1 MQKLSGI
8 AVSPGV
14 AIGEAFVLDNE
25 GFRISRRFIARET
38 IDAELEG
45 LAKAFEETRRQTE
58 RNRDAVASGLGKQYA
73 SIFEAHLMMLGD
85 PRLWSEIEES
95 VRERFYSPE
104 YATSRVLRRY
114 AKVLQSLDS
123 NYLAERSNDIVDIE
137 RRLLQTF
144 LGRPQH
150 EFVNLTAPVLVLAHN
165 LTPSETAGLD
175 RSFVLGF
182 VTEIGGAASHTAIV
196 AEGMEIPAVVGTG
209 SFLNDVASGDTV
221 IVDGNAGLVIL
232 QPDEETIARYKVEM
246 EQDRSRHARLERLRD
261 LATETLCGERIQL
274 LGNIEFPYEA
284 PHCLERGVD
293 GIGLYRTEFLYLR
306 SSAVPDEET
315 HYQAYAEVVRAM
327 QGKPVVVRTLDLG
340 ADKLF
345 GNKSPEEP
353 IAFDDSNPLGLRSI
367 RLSLRNVPLFKT
379 QLRAILRAAALGDVR
394 IMLPLVCVLREFRQA
409 KMILA
414 DVIEDLAESGLP
426 HRADVQLGMM
436 VEVPSAVIML
446 DQFVDEVDFLSIG
459 TNDLIQYTLA
469 VDRGNK
475 DVADLYSSADP
486 ALLRLIDRTLKTAA
500 TADVPVSLCGQMS
513 GSPTYTM
520 LLLGL
525 GLRSLSV
532 PPSAIYEI
540 RRIIR
545 NVTLEQCRTVAE
557 RALTMEDARNIRNF
571 LKEEL
576 KKALPETV
584 DDR

>member
-14 AIGEAFVLDNE
+14 VIGEAFVLDNE

-38 IDAELEG
+38 IDAELEA

-58 RNRDAVASGLGKQYA
+58 RNRDAVATGLGKQYA
-73 SIFEAHLMMLGD
+73 SIFEAHLLMLGD
-85 PRLWSEIEES
+85 PRLWSEVEES
-95 VRERFYSPE
+95 IRTRNYSPE
-104 YATSRVLRRY
+104 YAVSRVLRRY

-123 NYLAERSNDIVDIE
+123 NFLAERSNDIVDIE

-144 LGRPQH
+144 LGKPQT
-150 EFVNLTAPVLVLAHN
+150 EFVNLTAPVVVLAHN

-175 RSFVLGF
+175 RSYVLGF

-209 SFLNDVASGDTV
+209 SFLNEITSGDTV

-261 LATETLCGERIQL
+261 LATETLCGQRIQL
-274 LGNIEFPYEA
+274 LGNIEFPSEA

-293 GIGLYRTEFLYLR
+293 GIGLYRTEFLYL
-306 SSAVPDEET
+306 SSGSVPDEEA

-327 QGKPVVVRTLDLG
+327 HGKPVVIRTLDLG

-345 GNKSPEEP
+345 GNKKEEGS
-353 IAFDDSNPLGLRSI
+353 FDDSNPLGLRSI

-379 QLRAILRAAALGDVR
+379 QLRAILRAAALGDVS
-394 IMLPLVCVLREFRQA
+394 IMLPLICVLREFRQA

-426 HRADVQLGMM
+426 YRADVPLGMM

-486 ALLRLIDRTLKTAA
+486 ALLRLIEKTIKTAA
-500 TADVPVSLCGQMS
+500 PAETPVSLCGQMS

-545 NVTLEQCRTVAE
+545 NVTIEQCRAVSA
-557 RALTMEDARNIRNF
+557 RALGMEDARNIRNF

>member
-25 GFRISRRFIARET
+25 GFRISRRFILRDT
-38 IDAELEG
+38 IDAELAR
-45 LAKAFEETRRQTE
+45 LAEAFEETRRQTE
-58 RNRDAVASGLGKQYA
+58 RNRDAVATGLGKQYA

-95 VRERFYSPE
+95 IRERNYSPE

-123 NYLAERSNDIVDIE
+123 DFLAERSNDIVDIE

-144 LGRPQH
+144 LGKPQTA
-150 EFVNLTAPVLVLAHN
+150 FVNLTSPVLVLAHN

-175 RSFVLGF
+175 RSYVLGF

-209 SFLNDVASGDTV
+209 SFLNDVSSGDTV
-221 IVDGNAGLVIL
+221 IVDGNAGIVIL
-232 QPDEETIARYKVEM
+232 QPDDEMIARYKVEM

-261 LATETLCGERIQL
+261 LATETLCGRRIQL

-293 GIGLYRTEFLYLR
+293 GIGLYRTEFLYL
-306 SSAVPDEET
+306 SSDSVPDEEA

-327 QGKPVVVRTLDLG
+327 QGKPVVIRTLDLG

-345 GNKSPEEP
+345 GNKVQEEG
-353 IAFDDSNPLGLRSI
+353 AFDDSNPLGLRSV

-379 QLRAILRAAALGDVR
+379 QLRAILRAAAHGDVS

-414 DVIEDLAESGLP
+414 DVIDDLSESGLP
-426 HRADVQLGMM
+426 YRADVPLGMM

-486 ALLRLIDRTLKTAA
+486 ALLRLIDKTLKTAA
-500 TADVPVSLCGQMS
+500 PAEVPVSLCGQMS

-545 NVTLEQCRTVAE
+545 NVTLEQCRAVAE